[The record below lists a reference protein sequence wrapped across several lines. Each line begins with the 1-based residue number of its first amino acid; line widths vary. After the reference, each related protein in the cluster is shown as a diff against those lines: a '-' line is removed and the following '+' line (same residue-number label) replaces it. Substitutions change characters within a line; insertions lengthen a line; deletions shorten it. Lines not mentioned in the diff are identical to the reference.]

1 MSTLP
6 NDWLALLAVVYAL
19 GLKHGMDPDH
29 LATIDGITRSNAAR
43 DPRLARWSG
52 FLFSAGHGA
61 VVILVAIGV
70 SLLAQ
75 KWQTPQ
81 WLDALGA
88 WISIAFLYALGLLN
102 LHSVLATPG
111 GQLVAPAGFRSRLF
125 GRIAQ
130 VGHPALIAAVGALF
144 ALSFDTMSQVA
155 LFSLTA
161 SSMAGWGF
169 SVVLG
174 AAFMLGMMTTD
185 GVNGLWVAKL
195 LARADR
201 RALIASRAMGLTIAG
216 LSLLVGSYGVARFFF
231 PAIANHAPERE
242 LLFGCAA
249 AAIIG
254 LSFFIGLRLA
264 PRLVPAGQPPASR
277 SLDLQEPGTRY
288 RPE

>member
-1 MSTLP
+1 MNPLP

-29 LATIDGITRSNAAR
+29 IATIDGIARSNAAR
-43 DPRLARWSG
+43 RPRLARWSG

-61 VVILVAIGV
+61 IVILVAIGV
-70 SLLAQ
+70 SLLARQ
-75 KWQTPQ
+75 WQAPQ

-102 LHSVLATPG
+102 LYGVFATPSG
-111 GQLVAPAGFRSRLF
+111 RLVAPAGLGSRLF
-125 GRIAQ
+125 GRIAH

-144 ALSFDTMSQVA
+144 ALSFDTVSQVA

-174 AAFMLGMMTTD
+174 AVFMLGMMTTD

-201 RALIASRAMGLTIAG
+201 RALIASRALGLAIAG

-231 PAIANHAPERE
+231 PAIAGHAPEHE
-242 LLFGCAA
+242 LLLGCAA
-249 AAIIG
+249 VAIVS
-254 LSFFIGLRLA
+254 LSFLIGLRQEMSPL
-264 PRLVPAGQPPASR
+264 PRR
-277 SLDLQEPGTRY
+277 
-288 RPE
+288 